1 MQIWAMPW
9 LPAILAF
16 LVTGLSLAVLRRS
29 KLTSLMADIP
39 NERSLHS
46 RIVPRIGG
54 TGMLAG
60 LAVAYFVLP
69 ATAHP
74 VTLAA
79 AGYVVLYA
87 VSVVDD
93 IRSLPVLARL
103 AAHLAVATASCWTL
117 ASSVWVGI
125 IAVPLIVWAIN
136 LYNFMDGSDGLAGGM
151 TAFGFGTYAIGA
163 VLADNILF
171 AVLCA
176 AVAASALAFLLFNF
190 HPASLFL
197 GDSGSVP
204 LGYLAAVLGWYGVSE
219 DLWPPTFPILAFFP
233 FLFDASFT
241 LLRRVLRG
249 ERFWRPHREHLYQLA
264 VRQGIGHRE
273 VALGGYALMC
283 VFSVIAI
290 ATIDTGPRIQF
301 AIVGVAFF
309 LSVLATTWH
318 GFRNY

>member
-1 MQIWAMPW
+1 MQIWATPW

-16 LVTGLSLAVLRRS
+16 LVTGLTLAVLRRS
-29 KLTSLMADIP
+29 KFVSLMTDIP

-46 RIVPRIGG
+46 SIVPRIGG

-60 LAVAYFVLP
+60 LAVALLVLP
-69 ATAHP
+69 ETAHP
-74 VTLAA
+74 VTLAT
-79 AGYVVLYA
+79 AGYVLLYA

-93 IRSLPVLARL
+93 VRSLPVLVRL
-103 AAHLAVATASCWTL
+103 VAHFAVATASCWAL
-117 ASSVWVGI
+117 GSPVWVAI

-151 TAFGFGTYAIGA
+151 TVFGFGTYAIGA
-163 VLADNILF
+163 VVGENILI
-171 AVLCA
+171 AALCG

-219 DLWPPTFPILAFFP
+219 DLWPPTLPILAFFP

-241 LLRRVLRG
+241 LLRRALRG
-249 ERFWRPHREHLYQLA
+249 ERIWQPHREHLYQR
-264 VRQGIGHRE
+264 VIRHGIGHRE
-273 VALGGYALMC
+273 VALAGYVLMC
-283 VFSVIAI
+283 VFSVVAL
-290 ATIDTGPRIQF
+290 ASIDAGPRIQL
-301 AIVGVAFF
+301 AIVGVAF
-309 LSVLATTWH
+309 LLCVIATRWH
-318 GFRNY
+318 GFRDC